1 MDKILTTCVYCGC
14 GCGLFLHVDAGRIVG
29 ASPSPSHPMSRGSL
43 CIKGWLAGD
52 FVGHPDRLTHPLVR
66 RGDRMVRASWD
77 LALSMAA
84 ERLESIK
91 KEFGPGALGVLTSA
105 KGTNEE
111 NFMLMKLGRAT
122 LGTNNVDHV
131 ARLCHAPTVAGL
143 GFALGSGAMTG
154 SISSLE
160 RSDAILVVGSNT
172 TEQHPL
178 VASYILRARSN
189 GARLI
194 VVDPRKTR
202 LAEMADLWLSPRP
215 GTDVIWINSLL
226 NAIVEQDLAD
236 LKFIEERTEG
246 FKETLEAAKATT
258 PSQAEEIS
266 GISGADLAKAA
277 SIYAGADRAAIVYAM
292 GITQHAQGT
301 DIVQALANLALVTG
315 NMGREGTGIYPLRG
329 HQNVQGACDMGAL
342 PNVFSGYQPVSNP
355 DARAKFEAAWKATLP
370 RDPGLTALEML
381 WAAEAGTLKGLIIVG
396 ENPVLSYPDT
406 SRVVRAL
413 QNLEFLLVCDIFP
426 TRTTAL
432 ADVVLPAACFAEKDG
447 TFTSTERRVQRVRK
461 AVNPPGEARAEWEW
475 TVELMERLAG
485 RPEKKGDCECN
496 SEFRAERA
504 DCKADCN
511 AGYSSPDEIME
522 EIAYLTPSYGGIS
535 YDRLGAEGL
544 QWPCPSND
552 HPGTS
557 ILHVGSFSQGRAR
570 FRPVRY
576 SEPPETPDMDY
587 PLLLNTGRSLYH
599 FHTGTMTRRSSL
611 LDREV
616 PLPFVQINL
625 EDAMQMGIREGMK
638 VKVATRRGSISA
650 EARLV
655 DSIPRGHLFLPIHF
669 SEAPANA
676 LTAQSLDPLSKIAEL
691 KVSAAR
697 LEKVIS

>member
-29 ASPSPSHPMSRGSL
+29 ASPSPAHPMSRGSL

-66 RGDRMVRASWD
+66 KGDRRVRASWD
-77 LALSMAA
+77 QALSLAA
-84 ERLESIK
+84 EKLKSIK
-91 KEFGPGALGVLTSA
+91 KEFGPGALGILTSA

-143 GFALGSGAMTG
+143 GYALGSGAMTG

-160 RSDAILVVGSNT
+160 KSDVILVVGSNT

-178 VASYILRARSN
+178 VASYILRARSK

-236 LKFIEERTEG
+236 LQFIEERTEG
-246 FKETLEAAKATT
+246 FKETMVAAKAISS
-258 PSQAEEIS
+258 SQAEEIS
-266 GISGADLAKAA
+266 GISAADLAKAA

-292 GITQHAQGT
+292 GVTQHAQGT

-355 DARAKFEAAWKATLP
+355 DARAKFEKAWNASLP
-370 RDPGLTALEML
+370 EEPGLTALEML

-406 SRVVRAL
+406 SRIVRAL

-426 TRTTAL
+426 TSTTAL

-461 AVNPPGEARAEWEW
+461 AVDPPGEARAEWEW
-475 TVELMERLAG
+475 TVELIERLAG
-485 RPEKKGDCECN
+485 KHDLDADCDCN
-496 SEFRAERA
+496 SE
-504 DCKADCN
+504 CKTVCN
-511 AGYSSPDEIME
+511 AGYSSPEEIME
-522 EIAYLTPSYGGIS
+522 KIASLTPSYGGIS
-535 YDRLGAEGL
+535 FDRLGAEGL
-544 QWPCPSND
+544 QWPCPSKD

-557 ILHVGSFSQGRAR
+557 ILHVGSFSLGRAR

-576 SEPPETPDMDY
+576 SEPPETPDRDY

-625 EDAMQMGIREGMK
+625 EDAKQMGIREGMK

-669 SEAPANA
+669 SEAPANL

>member
-1 MDKILTTCVYCGC
+1 M
-14 GCGLFLHVDAGRIVG
+14 HVDAGRIVG
-29 ASPSPSHPMSRGSL
+29 ASPSPAHPMSRGSL

-52 FVGHPDRLTHPLVR
+52 FVSHPDRLTYPLVR

-77 LALSMAA
+77 QALSLSA

-154 SISSLE
+154 SISNLE

-236 LKFIEERTEG
+236 LQFIEERTEG
-246 FKETLEAAKATT
+246 FKETMVAAKAITA
-258 PSQAEEIS
+258 SQAEEIS
-266 GISGADLAKAA
+266 GISAADLAKAA

-292 GITQHAQGT
+292 GVTQHAQGT

-355 DARAKFEAAWKATLP
+355 DARAKFETAWKATLP

-381 WAAEAGTLKGLIIVG
+381 WAAESGTLKGLIIVG

-461 AVNPPGEARAEWEW
+461 AVDPPGEARAEWEW
-475 TVELMERLAG
+475 TVELIDRLAG
-485 RPEKKGDCECN
+485 KHDLDADCDCN
-496 SEFRAERA
+496 SE
-504 DCKADCN
+504 CKTVCN
-511 AGYSSPDEIME
+511 SGYSSPEEIME
-522 EIAYLTPSYGGIS
+522 KIASLTPSYGGIS
-535 YDRLGAEGL
+535 FDRLGAEGL
-544 QWPCPSND
+544 QWPCPSKD

-557 ILHVGSFSQGRAR
+557 ILHVGSFPLGRAR

-576 SEPPETPDMDY
+576 SEPPETPDRDY

-625 EDAMQMGIREGMK
+625 EDAKQMGIREGMK

-655 DSIPRGHLFLPIHF
+655 DRIPRGHLFLPIHF
-669 SEAPANA
+669 SEAPANL